1 MTKYTLYI
9 GLNDKETLTQK
20 IDTEE
25 AVEIVSNVFCGYA
38 DGCTIYRA
46 TGYYKNREGI
56 DTIEN
61 TLKVEVFDIPE
72 DRLHMACRVLKLML
86 NQESIVKQTEVVN
99 SEFV

>member
-9 GLNDKETLTQK
+9 GLNDKDTLKQK

-25 AVEIVSNVFCGYA
+25 AVNIVSNVFCGYS

-46 TGYYKNREGI
+46 TGYYKNEAGE

-61 TLKVEVFDIPE
+61 TLKVEVFDIAE
-72 DRLHMACRVLKLML
+72 DKLHMACRVLKLML

-99 SEFV
+99 SEFI